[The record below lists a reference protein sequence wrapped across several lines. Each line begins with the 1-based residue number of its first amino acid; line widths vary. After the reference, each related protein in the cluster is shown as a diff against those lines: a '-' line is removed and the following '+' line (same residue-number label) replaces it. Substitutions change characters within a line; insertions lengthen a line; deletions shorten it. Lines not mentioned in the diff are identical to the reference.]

1 MVVTID
7 EKPVHGLIPRIF
19 SSGGTVRFESA
30 ENKGT
35 TIFVTLPLGGCTAI
49 QGEKSLA

>member
-1 MVVTID
+1 MRSQSM
-7 EKPVHGLIPRIF
+7 GSSQGFF